1 MIAEAD
7 YDALLGNLYAG
18 AAEPERLRSFL
29 DRLSAASGSH
39 LTVLIRED
47 ARDPASNQFLARG
60 LDPALRLRYDAEP
73 GAEDDKLWFQRSAH
87 AMRPGAVLNGEDWA
101 SPAEIRH
108 TRYYDSVL
116 REMDTLHSA
125 ALCGMLSPERAM
137 LLTPCRSSRAGPYG
151 SEEMALFRQVGP
163 HWVNACT
170 LMVRFEHLQAQVAV
184 SDRRRRGLFLLDADL
199 RWIGG
204 NETAEAM
211 VASGWLSG
219 RRGARLDS
227 RSAVTHAAWQGAQ
240 RRLATDAAGLQ
251 PQTIPVYDALASLVA
266 FASLQPYG
274 AAAPGEGMP
283 SYVLFVRPL
292 HSDDDADIA
301 AQLRALF
308 DLTIG
313 EATLAVALRRHGDLH
328 QAAASLGLTD
338 GSARTRLQAVYEKT
352 TMHRQTDLLRMLD
365 ALADAIA

>member
-7 YDALLGNLYAG
+7 YDALLADLYAG

-47 ARDPASNQFLARG
+47 ARDPGNNHFDARG
-60 LDPALRLRYDAEP
+60 LDPALRLRYDTEP
-73 GAEDDKLWFQRSAH
+73 GVEDDKLWFQRSAGV
-87 AMRPGAVLNGEDWA
+87 MRPGAVLNGVDLA
-101 SPAEIRH
+101 SAAEIRR

-125 ALCGMLSPERAM
+125 ALCGMLTPERAM
-137 LLTPCRSSRAGPYG
+137 FLTPCRSSRAGPYG

-184 SDRRRRGLFLLDADL
+184 SDRRKRGLFLLDADL

-204 NETAEAM
+204 NETAERM
-211 VASGWLSG
+211 VAAGWLYG

-240 RRLATDAAGLQ
+240 RRLAAGAVGLH

-274 AAAPGEGMP
+274 AVAPGEGMP
-283 SYVLFVRPL
+283 SFVLYVRPL

-301 AQLRALF
+301 TQLRSMF
-308 DLTIG
+308 DLTPG
-313 EATLAVALRRHGDLH
+313 EASLAVALRRHGDLQ
-328 QAAASLGLTD
+328 QAAKALGLTD
-338 GSARTRLQAVYEKT
+338 GSARTRLQAVYDKT
-352 TMHRQTDLLRMLD
+352 AMHKQAELLRMLD